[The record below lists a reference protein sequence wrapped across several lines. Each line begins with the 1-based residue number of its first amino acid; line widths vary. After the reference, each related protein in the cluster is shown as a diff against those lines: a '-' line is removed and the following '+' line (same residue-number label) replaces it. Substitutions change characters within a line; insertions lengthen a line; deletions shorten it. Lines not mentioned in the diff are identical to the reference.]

1 MDKYSKQVL
10 FSYIPKLLAF
20 LILTFILVWN
30 RLGGQEVHYKPE
42 IVPYRFVPAYD
53 DYCWVDIEIIEPL
66 TIQNMVGIQKT
77 EVMEILKE
85 RVGFELVNPMEKSQ
99 IFSIDDK
106 LYYLVRLPYDYGTPD
121 WVDRDTKWNT
131 NYYKA
136 N

>member
-1 MDKYSKQVL
+1 MDKYTKSL
-10 FSYIPKLLAF
+10 LLTHIPKILGF

-30 RLGGQEVHYKPE
+30 RLGGQEVYDKPE

-77 EVMEILKE
+77 EVIEILKE